1 MKEKRSSIV
10 STMKDPEFD
19 DLLRLAK
26 AVPPLP
32 GAFQTEVWKRLEA
45 KNADSLTFRLI
56 QWIESALTLLVRP
69 MAASV
74 AVILTI
80 SAGLWLG
87 TQNSQSVRDPKIAY
101 VESVSPFLHAHQE
114 THR

>member
-1 MKEKRSSIV
+1 MS
-10 STMKDPEFD
+10 DPEFD

-26 AVPPLP
+26 AVPHLP
-32 GAFQTEVWKRLEA
+32 GAFQAEVWKRIEA
-45 KNADSLTFRLI
+45 KDADSLTLRLT

-69 MAASV
+69 MAAS
-74 AVILTI
+74 AAMILTI

-87 TQNSQSVRDPKIAY
+87 TQNPQSVRDPKIAY
-101 VESVSPFLHAHQE
+101 VESVSPFLQAHQE